1 MATLQVK
8 GMDAALY
15 EALQARARQDHRTVS
30 QEVTMMIQEFLVR
43 PGPSPRVATEAFL
56 AMAGTWGDDRPAE
69 SIVKELRAARRGGR
83 RARRLGDVF
92 D

>member
-8 GMDAALY
+8 GIDEALY
-15 EALQARARQDHRTVS
+15 EGLQARARRDHRTVS
-30 QEVTMMIQEFLVR
+30 QEVTMLIQEFLAR
-43 PGPSPRVATEAFL
+43 PGPSSRAATEAFL

-69 SIVKELRAARRGGR
+69 VLVKELRASRRVGR
-83 RARRLGDVF
+83 RAKRLSDVF